1 MELLRQGEKYY
12 LNSNP
17 FNKIHVHSQL
27 YKGINNKKKKIYQH
41 PTVLVASLI
50 DLFTDT
56 ATILN

>member
-27 YKGINNKKKKIYQH
+27 YKGINNKKKRFISTPQC
-41 PTVLVASLI
+41 
-50 DLFTDT
+50 
-56 ATILN
+56 